1 MIVLCP
7 SRARPERARAA
18 MESARDTATDPSS
31 YRYLVLVD
39 WDDPTF
45 KGYVDQGL
53 DIMGVEPGGYVSAL
67 NQAALVY
74 ADTEDII
81 GAYQDDLL
89 FRTPGWDDR
98 VRETLATPGIAY
110 GDDLLQGEWHP
121 TAIFMSTAIIRALGW
136 IALPT
141 LRHQWADDVW
151 KALGNAAGCL
161 RFMPDVVIEH
171 IHPANGKAP
180 MDEGYERVFG
190 ANEYASAQATSD
202 YNGCQAWLANDMEAD
217 VRKVMA
223 VLG

>member
-7 SRARPERARAA
+7 SRGRPERARAA
-18 MESARDTATDPSS
+18 MESARDTASDPSS

-45 KGYVDQGL
+45 AGYVDQGL
-53 DIMGVEPGGYVSAL
+53 DIMGVEAGGYVSAL

-171 IHPANGKAP
+171 LHPAAHKAP
-180 MDEGYERVFG
+180 MDAGYERVFG
-190 ANEYASAQATSD
+190 ENSGAQEQATSD
-202 YNGCQAWLANDMEAD
+202 YNACQDWLSGAMASD
-217 VRKVMA
+217 VAKVRA
-223 VLG
+223 VLA